1 MAKSFKDFYEGAI
14 SNDSKKAF
22 ESLKESDNKYL
33 EKRSKKYFI
42 DEDIKVEIDDI
53 PLDEETYKKYIKND

>member
-1 MAKSFKDFYEGAI
+1 MAKSFKDFYEGTI
-14 SNDSKKAF
+14 NDAKKAF
-22 ESLKESDNKYL
+22 KSLEESDNKYL

-42 DEDIKVEIDDI
+42 DEDINIEVEDI